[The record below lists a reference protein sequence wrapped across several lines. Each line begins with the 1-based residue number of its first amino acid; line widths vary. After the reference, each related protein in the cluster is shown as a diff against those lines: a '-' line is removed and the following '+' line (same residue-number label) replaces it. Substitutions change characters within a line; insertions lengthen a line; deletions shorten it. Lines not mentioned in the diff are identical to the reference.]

1 MPIRS
6 RLTDLNPLA
15 LVEVKMI
22 RTNAPMMR
30 TLVGFFFIGLVAGAA
45 VPALAG
51 SSGTWATTG
60 SLNIARSGHTATL
73 LPDGQVL
80 VAGGCCD
87 ASGNVLASAEL
98 YDPAT
103 GQWTV
108 TDSMTTARWGHSATR
123 LPNGEVLVAGGSIT
137 SGIAPIATAE
147 LYNPSTGKWTT
158 TGQMTTAR
166 CFQGAALLANGQV
179 LVAGGDSPGTDGTLT
194 AELYSPTTGQW
205 TVTGSMVDRH
215 IGAQAAR
222 LQDGRV
228 LMAGGSESRV
238 AEIYSNGHW
247 TLTSP
252 SNSAHPTA
260 STALLT
266 DGDVLVVGGLTEEL
280 YNPANNTWVETD
292 SLGIGNFSFGPLLRL
307 LSDKVLL
314 AGATRSYRG
323 LIPTAKCELY
333 DSSTNFWVVTGS
345 MNTARSGHTITLLPS
360 GQVLATG
367 GTNIV
372 AGKSTFLASVEL
384 YTP

>member
-1 MPIRS
+1 MIGTNGPIFR
-6 RLTDLNPLA
+6 
-15 LVEVKMI
+15 MI
-22 RTNAPMMR
+22 R
-30 TLVGFFFIGLVAGAA
+30 TLVGFFSIGLVASAA

-51 SSGTWATTG
+51 SSGTWVTTG

-73 LPDGQVL
+73 LSNGQVL

-87 ASGNVLASAEL
+87 ASGGVLASAEL

-103 GQWTV
+103 GEWTL
-108 TDSMTTARWGHSATR
+108 TDSMPTARWGHSATR

-166 CFQGAALLANGQV
+166 CFQGAVRLANGQV
-179 LVAGGDSPGTDGTLT
+179 LVAGGDSPGTDGTIS
-194 AELYSPTTGQW
+194 AELYNPTTGQW
-205 TVTGSMVDRH
+205 TVTGNMAISH

-228 LMAGGSESRV
+228 LMAGGTESEV

-252 SNSAHPTA
+252 SNYAHPTS

-266 DGDVLVVGGLTEEL
+266 DGDVLVVGGLSQEL
-280 YNPANNTWVETD
+280 YNPANDTWVTTD
-292 SLGIGNFSFGPLLRL
+292 PLGIPEFSFGPLLRL

-314 AGATRSYRG
+314 AGATESYRG
-323 LIPTAKCELY
+323 PVTTAECRLY

-367 GTNIV
+367 GTNTV